1 MAAVVGMGRGVGE
14 EGELREESRGSVSV
28 GQGIFPCDAEDGW
41 RMAYGVMS
49 VRQVGRAL
57 WDSRGL
63 SRLERSR
70 WHKVVKPAEW
80 TRWLG
85 KNVKS
90 MKRRGTGP
98 NTDEAEKSRSQ
109 QTRRAESAKPKE
121 RGSKI
126 RVI

>member
-1 MAAVVGMGRGVGE
+1 
-14 EGELREESRGSVSV
+14 
-28 GQGIFPCDAEDGW
+28 
-41 RMAYGVMS
+41 MAYGVMS

-63 SRLERSR
+63 SRLERSH

-85 KNVKS
+85 ENVKS
-90 MKRRGTGP
+90 MKRRGTGS
-98 NTDEAEKSRSQ
+98 NTDGAEREEWLLRSR
-109 QTRRAESAKPKE
+109 QTRRAESPKPKE